1 MYWIVWK
8 NGEYVY
14 GTDEYG
20 CPVHT
25 KEKNKAFKFYNFDV
39 AMSYVNLGYIV
50 SKEY

>member
-20 CPVHT
+20 YPVHT

-39 AMSYVNLGYIV
+39 ALSYVNLGYIV